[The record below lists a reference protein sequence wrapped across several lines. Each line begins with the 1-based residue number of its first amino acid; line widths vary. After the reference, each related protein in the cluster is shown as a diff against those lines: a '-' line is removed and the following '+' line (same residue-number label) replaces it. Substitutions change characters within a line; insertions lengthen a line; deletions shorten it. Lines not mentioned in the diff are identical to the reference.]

1 MLDIFAK
8 LGASGGVGFIIGLA
22 GVSWV
27 EPTTNGGADLL
38 IVISIIACM
47 TIAGSASK
55 LFGRRGK
62 NVSNHE
68 QDKATKQSLA
78 QRKKRR

>member
-1 MLDIFAK
+1 MLDIFK
-8 LGASGGVGFIIGLA
+8 LGVSGGVGFIIGLVV
-22 GVSWV
+22 VSWV
-27 EPTTNGGADLL
+27 EPTTNDGADLL
-38 IVISIIACM
+38 IVISIIVCV
-47 TIAGSASK
+47 TIGGSASK
-55 LFGRRGK
+55 FFGKRDK